1 MKKLLLILFCF
12 PIIGFGQKT
21 QPFGLETVGKY
32 PFKINLFDGEF
43 GDRVYKLVGC
53 KYEIIKKCIV
63 ETPVKKSYNSR
74 YVYVHGCM
82 EHSYPST
89 SYDIIL
95 DTDSN
100 ILYIKVRDEFQ
111 DTYFSETT
119 GFPFKA
125 LKPFIK
131 LE

>member
-1 MKKLLLILFCF
+1 MKKLLLILLCL
-12 PIIGFGQKT
+12 PMILFGQKI

-53 KYEIIKKCIV
+53 KYEIIKKCRV
-63 ETPVKKSYNSR
+63 ESPVKKSFNSR
-74 YVYVHGCM
+74 YVYVRGCK
-82 EHSYPST
+82 EQCCPCT

-95 DTDSN
+95 DRDSN

-111 DTYFSETT
+111 DTYFSENT

-125 LKPFIK
+125 LKPFIW
-131 LE
+131 